1 MDTLRLVTLET
12 NNIYSKFIYNIFQY
26 REKLI
31 PKQQTQYLLMQDY
44 MRTLIDPLYKRL
56 GYQMLPTDKH
66 LDIYLRTLAVAW
78 ACGLDHPECK
88 QETKRQYS
96 EWMEKLNPDEP
107 SENPYVKFFIK

>member
-1 MDTLRLVTLET
+1 
-12 NNIYSKFIYNIFQY
+12 
-26 REKLI
+26 
-31 PKQQTQYLLMQDY
+31 

-88 QETKRQYS
+88 QETKRQYA
-96 EWMEKLNPDEP
+96 EWMEKLDPDEL
-107 SENPYVKFFIK
+107 SQNPYVLVLSWCIYAHKLSMIIWDKL

>member
-1 MDTLRLVTLET
+1 
-12 NNIYSKFIYNIFQY
+12 
-26 REKLI
+26 
-31 PKQQTQYLLMQDY
+31 

-107 SENPYVKFFIK
+107 SENPYVRFFISKLCGLFLLIF